1 MSDDG
6 AGEAPDALYHWAPSS
21 RRAGIRRRGL
31 VVNSR
36 SRTPGL
42 RFPFVAL
49 SESAA
54 FGLESVKENRA
65 VDEPMDLWELGTRE
79 GLDGALVEVLP
90 WPDGVEWRLYTSVPA
105 RHLTLLGTRDLD

>member
-6 AGEAPDALYHWAPSS
+6 AWEAPDALYHWAPSS

-36 SRTPGL
+36 SRTPRL

-49 SESAA
+49 AESAA
-54 FGLESVKENRA
+54 FALESVKETRA
-65 VDEPMDLWELGTRE
+65 VDEPMDLWELSTSE
-79 GLDGALVEVLP
+79 GLDDALVEVLP